1 MIFILNNLGF
11 LLRLSMIIVNLV
23 EGVGWECFLKIKIG
37 ADTTVLTLGAA
48 LDSPGNRH
56 VGVPIGD
63 NGTFEPQIA

>member
-1 MIFILNNLGF
+1 MIF
-11 LLRLSMIIVNLV
+11 VNLV

-37 ADTTVLTLGAA
+37 AAIAVLTLGAA